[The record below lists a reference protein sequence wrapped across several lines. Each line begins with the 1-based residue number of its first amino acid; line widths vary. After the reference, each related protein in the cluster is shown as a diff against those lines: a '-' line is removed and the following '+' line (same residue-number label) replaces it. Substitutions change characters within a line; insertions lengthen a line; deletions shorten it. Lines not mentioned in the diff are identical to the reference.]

1 ALAAAKQPN
10 SSSDITQQQ
19 AAVTSAKAALAAAKQ
34 PNTAADIAQQEQ
46 AVQSAQA
53 ALAAAKQPN
62 SSSDIAQQEQA
73 VQSAQAALAAAKQP
87 NTVADIQAA
96 RDTVVASTEALQ
108 TAEHPGTAQDIQQA
122 RDAVASAQAA
132 LSLAQQPN
140 SSADIVQQQ
149 EAVTAAQA
157 ALDGVEH
164 PNTPQDIAVSQA
176 AVTQARQQLAGDQA
190 EIAYETE
197 IRAPSAGIIQ
207 AVNVVPGQ
215 LTSSLTS
222 GTTGTAAVEMESA
235 KGLEVTAD
243 VSEADIG
250 SVRVGDPVAMTFNA
264 YPNQTFVGLVSSLPL
279 QATTTS
285 SVTTYPVT
293 ISFAGSTQGLTPGM
307 TATLTI
313 VTAEVQNAIR
323 VPNQAVTTTP
333 IGSYVQTLDAHNTL
347 QRVQVQIGLSDTSYT
362 QVVSG
367 LAVGDRIIVP
377 KTSGVAAAAGG
388 GFGGGRGGFG
398 GGGG

>member
-1 ALAAAKQPN
+1 
-10 SSSDITQQQ
+10 
-19 AAVTSAKAALAAAKQ
+19 
-34 PNTAADIAQQEQ
+34 
-46 AVQSAQA
+46 
-53 ALAAAKQPN
+53 
-62 SSSDIAQQEQA
+62 
-73 VQSAQAALAAAKQP
+73 
-87 NTVADIQAA
+87 
-96 RDTVVASTEALQ
+96 
-108 TAEHPGTAQDIQQA
+108 AEHPGTAQDIQQA

-140 SSADIVQQQ
+140 SSADIAQQQ

-164 PNTPQDIAVSQA
+164 PNTPQDIAVSQT
-176 AVTQARQQLAGDQA
+176 AVTQARQTLASDQA

-197 IRAPSAGIIQ
+197 IRAPAAGVIQ
-207 AVNVVPGQ
+207 AVSVVPGQ
-215 LTSSLTS
+215 LTSSLA
-222 GTTGTAAVEMESA
+222 TGTAAVEMESA

-264 YPNQTFVGLVSSLPL
+264 YPNQTFVGLVSGLPL

-285 SVTTYPVT
+285 SVTTYPIT

-333 IGSYVQTLDAHNTL
+333 IGSFVQTLDAHNAL
-347 QRVQVQIGLSDTSYT
+347 QRVQVQVGLSDTSYT
-362 QVVSG
+362 QVISG

-377 KTSGVAAAAGG
+377 KTTGVTGAAGG

-398 GGGG
+398 GFGGGAVLRGGG